1 MKKSTYLI
9 LGLLLAL
16 FSCGSG
22 DDPVTDVP
30 DPGNPG
36 TPPGSG
42 GGSGGASG
50 KVTVIIDEFQ
60 GRNIVLAGSET
71 DNFIVSFLQKYDGEE
86 LALSAVQNEL
96 PVIMED
102 DNGNKWDIFGF
113 AVEGP
118 EMGKRLTPTQGLM
131 GYWFS
136 FATFYPGIELYP
148 GLSKGPHEGESI
160 VGSNGW
166 LVPSNEVRGGGPGK
180 DGIPAVSNPKFDN
193 ISNINFLQNDDL
205 VVAFRNGNTVKAYP
219 HDILDWHEIVNDSF
233 DDLHVS
239 IVYCPLTGT
248 GTVWD
253 RTVNGKTTTFGVSGL
268 LYNTN
273 IIPYDRES
281 DSNWSQLF
289 DRSIQGTNSG
299 LKAVNYMPLE
309 TNWRTLKKL
318 YPEAQVMNTNTG
330 HSRNYGSYPY
340 GDYKTSSSLIFP
352 VRYTD
357 DRLHEKDRVHV
368 VIMNEKARAY
378 KFSSFR

>member
-9 LGLLLAL
+9 LGLMLAL

-71 DNFIVSFLQKYDGEE
+71 DNFIVSFLQKYEGEE

-102 DNGNKWDIFGF
+102 DKGNKWDIFGF

-118 EMGKRLTPTQGLM
+118 EVGKRLTPTQGLM

-148 GLSKGPHEGESI
+148 GLSKGPHEGKSI
-160 VGSNGW
+160 EGSNGW

-180 DGIPAVSNPKFDN
+180 DGIPAVNNPKFDN

-352 VRYTD
+352 IKYTD
-357 DRLHEKDRVHV
+357 DRLDPKDRVHV